1 MSSRNTQQIKINL
14 TGTTYVS
21 LEKCVKGVGGMEMN
35 YNHVLTVKETEED
48 IVKVQIVQSLLVL
61 NVTALVM

>member
-1 MSSRNTQQIKINL
+1 MSSKNTQQTKKDS
-14 TGTTYVS
+14 TGTTS
-21 LEKCVKGVGGMEMN
+21 ASSEKCVKGVGGMEMN

-48 IVKVQIVQSLLVL
+48 IVTVQIVQSLLVL